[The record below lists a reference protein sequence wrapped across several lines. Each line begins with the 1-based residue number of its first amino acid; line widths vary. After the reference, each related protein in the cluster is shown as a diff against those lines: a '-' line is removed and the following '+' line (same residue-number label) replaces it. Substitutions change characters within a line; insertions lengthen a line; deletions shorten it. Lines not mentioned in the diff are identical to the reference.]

1 MSLQKIKRLINGF
14 RTRTEMGGMGIVVR
28 WHICSIVFILRTARI
43 YSPPFFLRDYRDFLF
58 TPTFILIFHVKYLIL
73 PFLVLL
79 PLFIH
84 YCRFISQ
91 HESECC
97 REFYKCLK
105 GKLNTRLICSSV
117 MMAAVC
123 GFVARICKEG
133 GKVMGEGVKTLFQ
146 GRQ

>member
-1 MSLQKIKRLINGF
+1 
-14 RTRTEMGGMGIVVR
+14 MGGMGIVVR

-84 YCRFISQ
+84 YTVGLFLSTSPNAV
-91 HESECC
+91 ENFTSA
-97 REFYKCLK
+97 LK
-105 GKLNTRLICSSV
+105 VS
-117 MMAAVC
+117 
-123 GFVARICKEG
+123 
-133 GKVMGEGVKTLFQ
+133 
-146 GRQ
+146 